1 MQPDASTILGA
12 RLRRARSRAL
22 PSSPWGRSPRPGPRR
37 TVHHSQATDTTA
49 SYAARVASWSS
60 WRNERPAASSL
71 VGSPRLESA
80 RATRPRAVR
89 AARGELTE
97 RVILVTS
104 PERKRGGHGGRGDR
118 GSAPEKASP
127 ISCWRWWRD
136 GRRDGR
142 ALRSSPPCGHS
153 PTGRLLYGRSH
164 RRRGRATRSLGRD
177 APPSVLPRGP
187 WKFTES
193 VARSSTQPAD
203 RPLPRRAFEL
213 GFGLLALRARCNRH
227 PRGPGSTGQGRRS
240 PDCRNLR
247 ELSLVADLRGRGG

>member
-1 MQPDASTILGA
+1 MGTFPSTWTA
-12 RLRRARSRAL
+12 QH
-22 PSSPWGRSPRPGPRR
+22 RSPFASHGHDSFPRR
-37 TVHHSQATDTTA
+37 ESRVPVVVEERTPRGELARRLAAPRERAGDTAT
-49 SYAARVASWSS
+49 
-60 WRNERPAASSL
+60 
-71 VGSPRLESA
+71 GSPRGPRGADRA
-80 RATRPRAVR
+80 RHPRDLPREEAWRARWSRRPWKRTREGEPGSRAGDGGATDAEADAPCDPPRPAH
-89 AARGELTE
+89 T
-97 RVILVTS
+97 
-104 PERKRGGHGGRGDR
+104 
-118 GSAPEKASP
+118 
-127 ISCWRWWRD
+127 
-136 GRRDGR
+136 
-142 ALRSSPPCGHS
+142 

-213 GFGLLALRARCNRH
+213 GFGLLALRARCSRH
-227 PRGPGSTGQGRRS
+227 PRGHGSTGQGRRS

>member
-1 MQPDASTILGA
+1 MQPDASTILRA

-22 PSSPWGRSPRPGPRR
+22 PSSPWGRSPRPGPRS

-49 SYAARVASWSS
+49 SHAARVASRSS

-71 VGSPRLESA
+71 VGSPRLENA

-104 PERKRGGHGGRGDR
+104 PR
-118 GSAPEKASP
+118 GSVEGTVVEATVEAHPRRRARSRAGDGGATDAEADAP
-127 ISCWRWWRD
+127 CD
-136 GRRDGR
+136 
-142 ALRSSPPCGHS
+142 PPRPAHT

-177 APPSVLPRGP
+177 TPPSVLPRGP

-213 GFGLLALRARCNRH
+213 GFGLLALRARCSRH
-227 PRGPGSTGQGRRS
+227 PRGHGSTGQGRRS